1 VDRFFVNMQKHMD
14 KGKLE
19 ALSRGDLQAFDS
31 LFREYFPK
39 MKKFLLGFLKN
50 EAEAEDLSQD
60 VFLKIWQSRS
70 GLADVENLNAYL
82 YSAAKNTL
90 YNYIERTQKAT
101 FYSIVNTMEIPTT
114 DQLEEMLMAEDLEKL
129 INYTVDQMPPQRKTI
144 FNLSRNSHF
153 SNEEI
158 AIQLNISKRTVE
170 GHISAALADL
180 RKILHLFLFFF

>member
-1 VDRFFVNMQKHMD
+1 MQKHIEKELLD
-14 KGKLE
+14 
-19 ALSRGDLQAFDS
+19 ALSRGDQHAFDT

-39 MKKFLLGFLKN
+39 IKKFLLGFLKD

-60 VFLKIWQSRS
+60 VFMKIWQNRS
-70 GLADVENLNAYL
+70 SLAGVENINAYL
-82 YSAAKNTL
+82 YTTAKNTL
-90 YNYIERTQKAT
+90 YNYIERSQKAT
-101 FYSIVNTMEIPTT
+101 FYSIVQTMEIPTT

-129 INYTVDQMPPQRKTI
+129 IGYTIDQMPPQRKTI
-144 FNLSRNSHF
+144 FNLSRKSHI

-158 AIQLNISKRTVE
+158 ALRLNISKRTVE